1 MIDKSMSKAEA
12 VVSKMETT
20 AADGKRYNT
29 NYYNLDAIIAVVYCI
44 HSKKATINHGYL
56 HSVQCFDVVL
66 PFLQTET
73 MLEKAAFDVIR
84 QASEENVIYT
94 EEIRRNNFKIY
105 VAKPVRTSAI
115 MYV

>member
-20 AADGKRYNT
+20 TADGKRYNT

-66 PFLQTET
+66 
-73 MLEKAAFDVIR
+73 AFSSNRDDVGK
-84 QASEENVIYT
+84 SC
-94 EEIRRNNFKIY
+94 F
-105 VAKPVRTSAI
+105 
-115 MYV
+115 

>member
-20 AADGKRYNT
+20 TADGKRYNT
-29 NYYNLDAIIAVVYCI
+29 NYYNLDAINLDAIIAVVYCI

-84 QASEENVIYT
+84 QASEENVIYP
-94 EEIRRNNFKIY
+94 EEIILKYMLQNPS
-105 VAKPVRTSAI
+105 VQVL
-115 MYV
+115 

>member
-1 MIDKSMSKAEA
+1 MHVCENRKTSLVKTILRSSWSVFATFVPVNA
-12 VVSKMETT
+12 VFIK
-20 AADGKRYNT
+20 
-29 NYYNLDAIIAVVYCI
+29 
-44 HSKKATINHGYL
+44 NHGYL

-94 EEIRRNNFKIY
+94 EEIRRNNFKI
-105 VAKPVRTSAI
+105 
-115 MYV
+115 

>member
-1 MIDKSMSKAEA
+1 MIDKSMPKAEA

-84 QASEENVIYT
+84 QVSEENVIYP
-94 EEIRRNNFKIY
+94 EEIILKYMLQNPS
-105 VAKPVRTSAI
+105 VQVL
-115 MYV
+115 

>member
-1 MIDKSMSKAEA
+1 MDDARLREPENLFGKDYFEDQLERIRDIRSSECRFYQKSRIFTLSA
-12 VVSKMETT
+12 VFRCS
-20 AADGKRYNT
+20 AAFSSNRD
-29 NYYNLDAIIAVVYCI
+29 
-44 HSKKATINHGYL
+44 
-56 HSVQCFDVVL
+56 
-66 PFLQTET
+66 

-105 VAKPVRTSAI
+105 VAKTVRTSAI